1 MRTYLRLLGFAATY
15 RWRILAAIG
24 CMLVLALGQA
34 AYAYLLGPALQFLIS
49 GDPRAVGAVAA
60 PGVLPSSWDLAGRM
74 AQLDRSQVLAALPIV
89 IVAVTLL
96 KGVAYFGQSYLMAMA
111 GQRTIADLRRALF
124 DHLLRLAPA
133 FYTERA
139 SGDLLQRLSAD
150 VAAVES
156 AVTSAVVSYLRDGLQ
171 VVVMLA
177 TCFVIDW
184 RMSLIAFG
192 AIPITL
198 FPIVQLARRLK
209 KVTRRAQQTGGELL
223 SVVQEAVAGIRVVQA
238 YGMEEWESRR
248 YREANTRLIR
258 ILRRGFV
265 ARGFSSPLM
274 EVMAAVGL
282 AGVIWWVGGLIVAH
296 QIDPGKFLQFVAAVL
311 LLYTPVKQLGRQG
324 QVVMQGAAAGE
335 RIFELL
341 DTASTV
347 PDEGRLVLPAFRE
360 AIRYEG
366 VTFGYDAAKGAVL
379 RDLSLEIPRGK
390 VVALVGASG
399 GGKTTVANLLPRFWD
414 VEGGRIT
421 IDGVDVRDLT
431 LASLRSQIALVTQ
444 ETLLFDDTIRANI
457 AYGRPDIALVE
468 VERAARLAQ
477 AHDFIQA
484 FPDGYETRVGERGA
498 RLSGGQ
504 RQRIAIARAFLKDAP
519 ILVLDEA
526 TSALDAESER
536 EVQRALE
543 LLMGWRTDG
552 AGDGRGA
559 PSPEEPGVQR
569 RTTLVIAH
577 RLSTIRGADRILV
590 ISGGRVVEAGRHDE
604 LMARGG
610 EYARVYRV
618 FEGADREESR
628 LGHG

>member
-1 MRTYLRLLGFAATY
+1 MRTYLRLLGFAARY
-15 RWRILAAIG
+15 RWRILAAVG
-24 CMLVLALGQA
+24 CMVVLALGQA
-34 AYAYLLGPALQFLIS
+34 AYAYLLGPALQFLIT
-49 GDPRAVGAVAA
+49 GDPKTMGAVAA
-60 PGVLPSSWDLAGRM
+60 PGLAPASWGAGARLA
-74 AQLDRSQVLAALPIV
+74 ALDRTQILAALPIV
-89 IVAVTLL
+89 IVGVTVV
-96 KGVAYFGQSYLMAMA
+96 KGVAYFGQAYLMAMA
-111 GQRTIADLRRALF
+111 GQRTIADVRRALF
-124 DHLLRLAPA
+124 DHLLGLAPA
-133 FYTERA
+133 FYTQRA

-156 AVTSAVVSYLRDGLQ
+156 AVTTAVVSYLRDGLQ

-184 RMSLIAFG
+184 RMSLVAFG
-192 AIPITL
+192 AIPVTL
-198 FPIVQLARRLK
+198 FPIVRLAARLK
-209 KVTRRAQQTGGELL
+209 KVTRHAQQTGGELL

-238 YGMEEWESRR
+238 YGMEAWESRR
-248 YREANTRLIR
+248 YREANQRLIR
-258 ILRRGFV
+258 IQRRGIV

-282 AGVIWWVGGLIVAH
+282 AAVIWWVGGLIVAR
-296 QIDPGKFLQFVAAVL
+296 QIEPGKFLQFVAAVL

-324 QVVMQGAAAGE
+324 QAAMQGAAAGE
-335 RIFELL
+335 RIFEVL
-341 DTASTV
+341 DTPSSV
-347 PDEGRLVLPAFRE
+347 PDSGRITLAPFRE

-366 VTFGYDAAKGAVL
+366 VSFRYEAEKGPVL
-379 RDLSLEIPRGK
+379 RDLYLEIPRGQ
-390 VVALVGASG
+390 VVALVGVSG

-414 VEGGRIT
+414 VDAGRIT
-421 IDGVDVRDLT
+421 IDGVDVRDVT

-444 ETLLFDDTIRANI
+444 ETLLFDDTVRNNI
-457 AYGRPDIALVE
+457 AYGRPDIPQAE

-477 AHDFIQA
+477 AHAFIQA
-484 FPDGYETRVGERGA
+484 FPEGYETRVGERGA

-536 EVQRALE
+536 EVQRALD
-543 LLMGWRTDG
+543 LLIGRRDEG
-552 AGDGRGA
+552 ASGGEGGA
-559 PSPEEPGVQR
+559 WR

-577 RLSTIRGADRILV
+577 RLSTIRDADRILV
-590 ISGGRVVEAGRHDE
+590 ISGGRVVEAGRHEE

-618 FEGADREESR
+618 FEGADREEPR